1 MADLRMFIPLTKV
14 DIEKRLVYGIATA
27 EEADLSGEVCDYA
40 STKGHYEKW
49 SEGVK
54 KASGGKSL
62 GNLRAMHG
70 PIAAGKVMDISFD
83 DAGKKIEIC
92 AKVVDDGEWNKVREG
107 VYTGFSQ
114 GGSYAKRWTD
124 AETGLTHYTA
134 SPTEV
139 SLVDLPCL
147 PSATFEM
154 VKAEGVVEKHAFQ
167 PVIEEPEADAIK
179 AEAEAL
185 AKAADDKRT
194 WRYFT
199 EQATLALMKRQVAAA
214 LVKLA
219 PDSDAADIAR
229 NSGETLKALAAK
241 TAQVVLP
248 EPAKKRFE
256 PAQFWGCGCSDH
268 QHVTKAEA
276 VGCMKKRANA
286 ESLARATAPIDSALA
301 KLEAELG
308 LGKAKVD
315 PPAAKTGDAA
325 AHEQAANAHRDAAA
339 GHEALAAHKDMP
351 AKDAAEHL
359 AAAKAHK
366 SAAKAHDAA
375 SDDPSSDNTQKAGA
389 LTQHAAAASD
399 GAFGKAENAGDL
411 AKSSDEARDGNGKW
425 TAGGALEVAS
435 KVAHGVGVAA
445 GVVGAGIAG
454 AGVGGLM
461 AGPVGAVAGGAYAAH
476 RQIQH
481 ETAKKSARGG
491 SLKKDLYSVSRFAS
505 IISDLSYLYNSV
517 ADEAI
522 RENDASPLPA
532 ALKDQIKALSGSL
545 VAMAQEETAEL
556 FGDGSGEGAYDAPAV
571 LAMAAGL
578 SEDARTALIKIS
590 EDVPGL
596 KKVAGVLEEAQADAV
611 NRTIDRFVTEMQA
624 LGKTGAR
631 NSAADTDRLQKAH
644 DLLIELGAA
653 CPKTGTAAGNGQQD
667 GEEVEKILAENDGL
681 RKSVESTGARL
692 DALVAKVAE
701 IGARAAPAR
710 AAVRAIGKAEDVRD
724 GTATTEG
731 ARPTPDDLAKRLAA
745 LPKDERDLIVMK
757 AALSHPVAVIR

>member
-185 AKAADDKRT
+185 DKAADNKRT

-219 PDSDAADIAR
+219 PDSEAADVAR

-286 ESLARATAPIDSALA
+286 ESLALATAPIDSALA

-308 LGKAKVD
+308 LGKKES
-315 PPAAKTGDAA
+315 PPAGELAKGGADDSAA
-325 AHEQAANAHRDAAA
+325 AVHRAQ
-339 GHEALAAHKDMP
+339 
-351 AKDAAEHL
+351 AAEHTAKAGKHEEAAGKDDASAENSAANFRAATAHSK
-359 AAAKAHK
+359 AAAMHEGAAKKHEDAK
-366 SAAKAHDAA
+366 SADDRAGADDASKKAVAA
-375 SDDPSSDNTQKAGA
+375 SK
-389 LTQHAAAASD
+389 HAH
-399 GAFGKAENAGDL
+399 E
-411 AKSSDEARDGNGKW
+411 
-425 TAGGALEVAS
+425 
-435 KVAHGVGVAA
+435 
-445 GVVGAGIAG
+445 VGAQAT
-454 AGVGGLM
+454 AVG
-461 AGPVGAVAGGAYAAH
+461 
-476 RQIQH
+476 
-481 ETAKKSARGG
+481 KSARGG
-491 SLKKDLYSVSRFAS
+491 SLKKDLYSVSRLAS

-596 KKVAGVLEEAQADAV
+596 KKVAGVLEEARADAV
-611 NRTIDRFVTEMQA
+611 NRTIDRFVTEVQA

-701 IGARAAPAR
+701 IGARAAPAK
-710 AAVRAIGKAEDVRD
+710 AAVRAIGKAEDVLD